1 MKLLLVVLI
10 LYCSAVAASE
20 SIHRYDF
27 KIPSNACHYVMV
39 DAYGSER
46 CARDCSEEE
55 GKLAYAMSTCKEYGC
70 TYTIAGANQS
80 SCLSSESMTELM
92 QLPFLSCFDNDY
104 YVKKENM
111 CIAWKGQRPSD
122 MDAWIEQRTKRLSDD
137 CVSMP
142 NLRNADPVTMNKYAK
157 LIGEQLT
164 SGASHVAYKP
174 FIRDT
179 TFTKAAEQPT
189 KTQNL
194 FVTQKDIQPLIA
206 FSHRLDFIV
215 AVILAVLLSV
225 AGWRLFDFMGE
236 NSQLIIEFDGVVVG
250 IEFKNEDVTA
260 HALYSLYPNHTFV
273 IDNMVVDKSTRLIDI
288 WNKKIE
294 ARQEV

>member
-10 LYCSAVAASE
+10 FYCSAVAASE

-27 KIPSNACHYVMV
+27 KIPSNTCHYVMIDV
-39 DAYGSER
+39 HENER
-46 CARDCSEEE
+46 CAHACSEEE

-70 TYTIAGANQS
+70 TYTIAGTNQS
-80 SCLSSESMTELM
+80 SCLSSENMIEMM
-92 QLPFLSCFDNDY
+92 QLPFLSCFDDDY

-111 CIAWKGQRPSD
+111 CIAWKGQRPSN
-122 MDAWIEQRTKRLSDD
+122 MDAWIDQRTKRLSDD

-142 NLRNADPVTMNKYAK
+142 NLRNADPVTRSKYAD

-164 SGASHVAYKP
+164 SGTSHVAYKP

-179 TFTKAAEQPT
+179 TFTKVAEDPT

-194 FVTQKDIQPLIA
+194 FVTQKELEPLIA
-206 FSHRLDFIV
+206 ISHRLDFIV
-215 AVILAVLLSV
+215 AIISAVLLSL

-236 NSQLIIEFDGVVVG
+236 NSQLVVEFDGVLVG

-260 HALYSLYPNHTFV
+260 HALYSIYPNHTFV
-273 IDNMVVDKSTRLIDI
+273 IDNVVVDKSTRLIDI
-288 WNKKIE
+288 WNKKIK
-294 ARQEV
+294 ACQEV